1 MSRPVSRT
9 APRPVLAAAVA
20 VLAATALLTGCGS
33 RAATDSPGRSDATPR
48 PTAGSDTAAQARQE
62 LAQRVA
68 EHDRAYPEVASSCA
82 GRPTELPK
90 ATATA
95 GGGPA
100 PENPKYQENHAFQQT
115 VPLNPMQQC
124 RGEAHA
130 ARLTA
135 ALAKAERPTGP
146 QSAEALL
153 RRLGYQD
160 AKVTEY
166 PTALHFTLTV
176 PGLGPCLT
184 GTLSTPPQIEVHGPY
199 QEGGCEFP
207 RGGH

>member
-1 MSRPVSRT
+1 MSRP
-9 APRPVLAAAVA
+9 ALAAAAAVLAAAG
-20 VLAATALLTGCGS
+20 LLTGCGS
-33 RAATDSPGRSDATPR
+33 KSAAESPGRSDATPR
-48 PTAGSDTAAQARQE
+48 ATSRTTAAPDAAAQARQDLE
-62 LAQRVA
+62 RRVA
-68 EHDRAYPEVASSCA
+68 EHDRTYPEVAAGCA
-82 GRPTELPK
+82 GRPTELPQ

-95 GGGPA
+95 GSGGGPA
-100 PENPKYQENHAFQQT
+100 PENPKYLENHSFQQT

-135 ALAKAERPTGP
+135 ALAKAAPPTGP
-146 QSAEALL
+146 QSAETLL
-153 RRLGYQD
+153 RQLGYQD

-166 PTALHFTLTV
+166 PTSLHFTLTV

-184 GTLSTPPQIEVHGPY
+184 GVLSAPPQIEVHGPY